1 MKYLYEELQEFEAD
15 LSRSF
20 EDEDLKEQ
28 LDKITENDY
37 FEEILELCEEI
48 VYTKKVMIEFGYDF

>member
-48 VYTKKVMIEFGYDF
+48 VHTKKVMIEFGYDF

>member
-1 MKYLYEELQEFEAD
+1 MKYLYQELQEFEAD

>member
-1 MKYLYEELQEFEAD
+1 MKYLYQELQEFEAD

-48 VYTKKVMIEFGYDF
+48 VHTKKVMIEFGYDF

>member
-1 MKYLYEELQEFEAD
+1 MKYLYEELQEFEAN

-20 EDEDLKEQ
+20 EDDDLKEQ
-28 LDKITENDY
+28 LDEITENYY

-48 VYTKKVMIEFGYDF
+48 VQMKKVMIDFGYDF

>member
-1 MKYLYEELQEFEAD
+1 MKYLYQQLREFEAD

-20 EDEDLKEQ
+20 EDDDLKEQ
-28 LDKITENDY
+28 LDEITENDY

-48 VYTKKVMIEFGYDF
+48 VHIKKVMIDFGYDF